1 MTTRIL
7 VFQHIACEPP
17 GAYEAVLRACGATM
31 ERVELD
37 EGEAVPDWRAFDAI
51 IAMGGPMSVNDE
63 TALPWL
69 VEEKR
74 VIAEAVRSGVPY
86 WGVCLGSQLLAASLG
101 ARVYRGPRPEV
112 GLLPVSLTPAGH
124 TDPVFRHAP
133 AELLTLQWH
142 GDTFDVPEGGVLL
155 ASSPLYRA
163 QAFRW
168 GPLAYGLQFHLEVS
182 ADLARE
188 WAKVPAYARDL
199 EAVLGPGSL
208 ARLIDDLARC
218 ATRINDYGRLIFE
231 RWLDG
236 VERAVE
242 TQPARGE
249 RPR

>member
-1 MTTRIL
+1 MRFL
-7 VFQHIACEPP
+7 VLQHIACEPP
-17 GAYEAVLRACGATM
+17 GAYEDVLRARGAAI

-37 EGEAVPDWRAFDAI
+37 EGDAVPDWRAFDAI

-74 VIAEAVRSGVPY
+74 VIAEAVRNGMPY

-101 ARVYRGPRPEV
+101 AQVYRGGRPEV
-112 GLLPVSLTPAGH
+112 GLLPVSLTPAGRV
-124 TDPVFRHAP
+124 DPVFRHAP

-142 GDTFDVPEGGVLL
+142 GDTFDLPDGAVLL
-155 ASSPLYRA
+155 ASSPVYPA

-188 WAKVPAYARDL
+188 WANVPAYARDL

-208 ARLIDDLARC
+208 TRLIDDLAQR
-218 ATRINDYGRLIFE
+218 APRINDSGKVMFE
-231 RWLDG
+231 RWLAG
-236 VERAVE
+236 VESVVE
-242 TQPARGE
+242 GEPGRRE